1 MAEVRGIL
9 LFQYLHKERTKM
21 NTLFSLWISI
31 QQKLFPWLNEVL
43 DPLTEKEK
51 EFVRIA
57 ELAEVDKHIGPYRW
71 VGNGRKPKDRKGM
84 ALAFIAKA
92 VWNFPTTLA
101 LIEFL
106 KASRNLRCLCGWE
119 QVRDLPSEST
129 FSRAFDE
136 FSQGK
141 LPQIIHE
148 AMVKKHLSEKL
159 AGHVSRDSTA
169 IEGREKP
176 VLKNKADGVGSDEP
190 KRGRGRPK
198 KGEPKVE
205 KAPKRLDLQPNRSL
219 DENLADLPQLCD
231 VGAKKDSKGHIKTW
245 IGFKLHLDI
254 MDGDIPVSAYLTSA
268 SVHDSQVAIPLA
280 QMTQQRIT
288 NLYDLMDSAY
298 DAPQI
303 KGFSQHIGH
312 VPIIDQNRRRGEV
325 LPMDPAQAVRYNER
339 SSAERVN
346 SNLKDNYGGRFVRVR
361 GAAKV
366 MAHLMFGLVALTAAQ
381 LFQLLE

>member
-1 MAEVRGIL
+1 M
-9 LFQYLHKERTKM
+9 M
-21 NTLFSLWISI
+21 NTIFSLWISI

-43 DPLTEKEK
+43 DPLTKMEK

-57 ELAEVDKHIGPYRW
+57 ELAKVDKHIGPYRW
-71 VGNGRKPKDRKGM
+71 VGNGRKPIDRKIV

-92 VWNFPTTLA
+92 AWNFPTTLA
-101 LIEFL
+101 LIEFP
-106 KASRNLRCLCGWE
+106 KASKNVRLLCAWK
-119 QVRDLPSEST
+119 QVSDLPSEAT
-129 FSRAFDE
+129 ISRAFDE

-148 AMVKKHLSEKL
+148 AMVKKHLDEKP

-169 IEGREKP
+169 IEDREKP
-176 VLKNKADGVGSDEP
+176 VLKNKADVVESDEP

-205 KAPKRLDLQPNRSL
+205 KAPKRLDLQPHRSL
-219 DENLADLPQLCD
+219 KENLSDLPQRCD
-231 VGAKKDSKGHIKTW
+231 VGAKKDSKGHIITW
-245 IGFKLHLDI
+245 IGYKLHLDT
-254 MDGDIPVSAYLTSA
+254 MDSDIPVSACLTSA

-288 NLYDLMDSAY
+288 NLYDLMDAAY

-303 KGFSQHIGH
+303 REFSRNIGH
-312 VPIIDQNRRRGEV
+312 VPIIDQNRRRGDV
-325 LPMDPAQAVRYNER
+325 LPMDPAQAIRYKEC

-346 SNLKDNYGGRFVRVR
+346 SNLKDNYSDRFVRVR

-381 LFQLLE
+381 LFQLIE

>member
-1 MAEVRGIL
+1 MAEGRGIMIHQS
-9 LFQYLHKERTKM
+9 FYKGWTTM
-21 NTLFSLWISI
+21 NTIFSLWVSI

-71 VGNGRKPKDRKGM
+71 IGNGRKPLDRKSA

-92 VWNFPTTLA
+92 AWNFPTTLA

-106 KASRNLRCLCGWE
+106 KASKNVRCLCGWE

-129 FSRAFDE
+129 FSRAFNE

-176 VLKNKADGVGSDEP
+176 VLKNKADVVESDEP
-190 KRGRGRPK
+190 KRCH
-198 KGEPKVE
+198 
-205 KAPKRLDLQPNRSL
+205 QSSIN
-219 DENLADLPQLCD
+219 
-231 VGAKKDSKGHIKTW
+231 
-245 IGFKLHLDI
+245 
-254 MDGDIPVSAYLTSA
+254 
-268 SVHDSQVAIPLA
+268 
-280 QMTQQRIT
+280 
-288 NLYDLMDSAY
+288 
-298 DAPQI
+298 
-303 KGFSQHIGH
+303 
-312 VPIIDQNRRRGEV
+312 V
-325 LPMDPAQAVRYNER
+325 L
-339 SSAERVN
+339 
-346 SNLKDNYGGRFVRVR
+346 F
-361 GAAKV
+361 
-366 MAHLMFGLVALTAAQ
+366 
-381 LFQLLE
+381 